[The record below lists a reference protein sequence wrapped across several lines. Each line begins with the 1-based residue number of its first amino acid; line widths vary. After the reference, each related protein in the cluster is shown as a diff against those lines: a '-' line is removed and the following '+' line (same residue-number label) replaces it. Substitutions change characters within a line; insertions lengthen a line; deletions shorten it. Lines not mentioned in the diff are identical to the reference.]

1 MEELLGRR
9 GGLARPAERVR
20 ELREA
25 WQELRLQAELR
36 HQRLERAHAA
46 QQFYCDAAEAEAWM
60 GEQELHMMSQE
71 KAKVW
76 PPGGG
81 SGGSRI
87 PQCPPSGPRPEP
99 LCPARTS

>member
-9 GGLARPAERVR
+9 GGLSGPAERVR

-36 HQRLERAHAA
+36 HRRLERAHAA

-71 KAKVW
+71 KAKV
-76 PPGGG
+76 
-81 SGGSRI
+81 RI
-87 PQCPPSGPRPEP
+87 PAGVPPHPSPMPPPTLSLCDPPPP
-99 LCPARTS
+99 LRTS